1 MRLSKPKGAAKK
13 TVGVLLDWHEPRILK
28 GISRFAREKE
38 WAMLFDYAQGHKV
51 AAEAGKSEDQLE
63 HEIFGLLEQEEAAMV
78 FTGLLCLIRPQRKS
92 ARFLK
97 SLKVPAVAL
106 SYADEGLMGDC
117 PRVLL
122 DSVACGR
129 VAAEYF
135 LSLGFRNFLSIGKRT
150 SSSYRERIKGFEAAL
165 SGKADLVERA
175 WIGDSLKAASLHNPI
190 EAALRKMPR
199 PVAIFAPSD
208 VSCVHAMRCALE
220 LGLPVPEEAA
230 ILGADNDELI
240 CEHAPVPLSSVDV
253 NFEQLG
259 YEAAALLD
267 RVMQDKAP
275 RRARMIVPPSGV
287 VARRSTSIIAV
298 PDLQV
303 ARALRFIWTNAG
315 RTLPVEEVASHAG
328 IPHHALSQR
337 FRQHLQRSIVEEIA
351 RSRIE
356 KAKSLLT
363 SGTLPVNQVAQACGF
378 SSPSYF
384 NNVFHEATGM
394 TPRKFRHAISQNTER
409 ARPVLREGNS
419 PPRSQTG
426 GV

>member
-1 MRLSKPKGAAKK
+1 MRLSKPKGPAKK

-38 WAMLFDYAQGHKV
+38 WALLFDYAQSHKTQV
-51 AAEAGKSEDQLE
+51 EAGKPPGQLDHELFGMLEED
-63 HEIFGLLEQEEAAMV
+63 EAAMV
-78 FTGLLCLIRPQRKS
+78 FTGLLCLIRPQRES
-92 ARFLK
+92 SRFLK
-97 SLKVPAVAL
+97 SLKVPTVAL

-129 VAAEYF
+129 IAAEYF
-135 LSLGFRNFLSIGKRT
+135 LSLGFRNFLCIGKKT
-150 SSSYRERIKGFEAAL
+150 SSSYRDRLKGFESAL
-165 SGKADLVERA
+165 RGKAGMVEKA
-175 WIGDSLKAASLHNPI
+175 WIGNSLKAASLHDPI
-190 EAALRKMPR
+190 EAALKKMPR

-220 LGLPVPEEAA
+220 LGLQVPEEAA

-267 RVMQDKAP
+267 QVMQGQAP

-287 VARRSTSIIAV
+287 VARRSTNIIAV

-303 ARALRFIWTNAG
+303 AMALRFIWTNAG

-337 FRQHLQRSIVEEIA
+337 FRQHLQRSIIEEIA
-351 RSRIE
+351 RSRID
-356 KAKSLLT
+356 KAKSLLVT
-363 SGTLPVNQVAQACGF
+363 GSLPVNQVAKACGF
-378 SSPSYF
+378 SSASYF

-394 TPRKFRHAISQNTER
+394 TPRKFRHATESKSK
-409 ARPVLREGNS
+409 A
-419 PPRSQTG
+419 
-426 GV
+426 

>member
-1 MRLSKPKGAAKK
+1 MRLSKPKGPAKK

-38 WAMLFDYAQGHKV
+38 WALLFDYAQSHKTQV
-51 AAEAGKSEDQLE
+51 EAGKPPGQLDHELFGMLEED
-63 HEIFGLLEQEEAAMV
+63 EAAMV
-78 FTGLLCLIRPQRKS
+78 FTGLLCLIRPQRES
-92 ARFLK
+92 SRFLK
-97 SLKVPAVAL
+97 SLKVPTVAL

-129 VAAEYF
+129 IAAEYF
-135 LSLGFRNFLSIGKRT
+135 LSLGFRNFLCIGKKT
-150 SSSYRERIKGFEAAL
+150 SSSYRDRLKGFESAL
-165 SGKADLVERA
+165 RGKAGTVEKA
-175 WIGDSLKAASLHNPI
+175 WIGNSLKAASLHDPI
-190 EAALRKMPR
+190 EAALKKMPR

-220 LGLPVPEEAA
+220 LGLQVPEEAA
-230 ILGADNDELI
+230 ILGADNDELT

-267 RVMQDKAP
+267 QVMQGQAP

-287 VARRSTSIIAV
+287 VARRSTNIIAV

-303 ARALRFIWTNAG
+303 AMALRFIWTNAG

-337 FRQHLQRSIVEEIA
+337 FRQHLQRSIIEEIA
-351 RSRIE
+351 RSRID
-356 KAKSLLT
+356 KAKSLLVT
-363 SGTLPVNQVAQACGF
+363 GSLPVNQVAKACGF
-378 SSPSYF
+378 SSASYF

-394 TPRKFRHAISQNTER
+394 TPRKFRHATESKSK
-409 ARPVLREGNS
+409 A
-419 PPRSQTG
+419 
-426 GV
+426 